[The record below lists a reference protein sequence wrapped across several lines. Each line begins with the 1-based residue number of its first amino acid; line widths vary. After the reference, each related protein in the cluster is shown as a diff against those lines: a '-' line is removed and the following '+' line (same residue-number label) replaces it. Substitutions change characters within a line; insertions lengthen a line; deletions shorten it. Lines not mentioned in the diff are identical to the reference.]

1 MQAIKNNAME
11 KMAQTALAMASKPVE
26 SAEVKLSDEQFARIG
41 KLVNGF
47 IDAEEKLFEGDN
59 LMQIC
64 SLGLADYFGTNP
76 SYDLWVATAKVW
88 QSAYMGR
95 LKNANDE
102 SAERAWQRLCKR
114 MAKECGLEKPK
125 APSAD
130 AKRMSEKREKE
141 KAELQSLADSAL
153 LDLVAEYKAK
163 DDFKNAEKFKREIE
177 RREKEKQKGVA
188 EQVKAEREVVVAML
202 KKCTDIATIR
212 KVKALLSK

>member
-1 MQAIKNNAME
+1 MQQIKNNAMQ
-11 KMAQTALAMASKPVE
+11 KMVEGALAQASKPVAE
-26 SAEVKLSDEQFARIG
+26 SVVLDNDAFARVG
-41 KLVNGF
+41 NLVNGW
-47 IDAEEKLFEGDN
+47 IESESLLFEGDTKA
-59 LMQIC
+59 QVC
-64 SLGLADYFGTNP
+64 ALGLAKHFGTNP
-76 SYDLWVATAKVW
+76 SFDYWNATAKAW
-88 QSAYMGR
+88 QSAYLSR
-95 LKNANDE
+95 VPNANEE

-177 RREKEKQKGVA
+177 RREKEKTKGVA